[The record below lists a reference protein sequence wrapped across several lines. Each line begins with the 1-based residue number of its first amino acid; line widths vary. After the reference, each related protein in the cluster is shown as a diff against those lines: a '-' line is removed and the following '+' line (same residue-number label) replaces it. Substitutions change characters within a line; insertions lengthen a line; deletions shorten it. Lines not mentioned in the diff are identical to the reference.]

1 MSDKKFIN
9 DATEIVPSVNDS
21 PYKRILAIGDVHASF
36 DKLNDLWQKISV
48 TDDDLIIFLGDYL
61 YGLSDKNIE
70 TLQRLI
76 ELSRRR
82 NVIFLRGNTDDDYLS
97 LFDKQGKLINENSIR
112 IIRDIK
118 IAAFT
123 ERNPN
128 LPQEIFTFLSNL
140 LTHYAITIGGR
151 QYFFCHAGIKVGT
164 PLARQTKTYLV
175 DHPNYKDFYR
185 NYSGNAVIVVGHKR
199 PQKIFD
205 KLPELFKDIKNFDPF
220 KPLKVPH
227 KNILMLDTHAKED
240 GVLSCVDILSGQFWQ
255 SGLDTA
261 TVNGILFVCAG
272 NSCRSPMA
280 KYIMRQMLEQKNL
293 SDKVAVDSAGCETHG
308 GGSMSK
314 CAKEVLTE
322 NKIPFDNH
330 ISKLFTAQLYKQFKC
345 IIALD
350 EDILLKAKLI
360 SDGDPDK
367 KIRLFK
373 SGKGNL
379 FSVDDPFHTGNYR
392 KAYRKISI
400 GCATLLDELLSA
412 M

>member
-9 DATEIVPSVNDS
+9 DAAEIVPPVNDS
-21 PYKRILAIGDVHASF
+21 PYKRILVIGDVHASF

-61 YGLSDKNIE
+61 YGLSDKNVE

-76 ELSRRR
+76 ELSRKR
-82 NVIFLRGNTDDDYLS
+82 NVIFLRGNTDDNYLS

-112 IIRDIK
+112 IVRDIK

-123 ERNPN
+123 ERNPG

-227 KNILMLDTHAKED
+227 KNILMLDTYARED
-240 GVLSCVDILSGQFWQ
+240 GALSCVDILSGEFWQ
-255 SGLDTA
+255 G
-261 TVNGILFVCAG
+261 
-272 NSCRSPMA
+272 R
-280 KYIMRQMLEQKNL
+280 
-293 SDKVAVDSAGCETHG
+293 
-308 GGSMSK
+308 
-314 CAKEVLTE
+314 
-322 NKIPFDNH
+322 
-330 ISKLFTAQLYKQFKC
+330 
-345 IIALD
+345 
-350 EDILLKAKLI
+350 
-360 SDGDPDK
+360 
-367 KIRLFK
+367 
-373 SGKGNL
+373 
-379 FSVDDPFHTGNYR
+379 
-392 KAYRKISI
+392 
-400 GCATLLDELLSA
+400 
-412 M
+412 